1 MKFLE
6 FHARVTIMKILEFKI
21 SYENH
26 EHLRIL
32 IENHEN
38 QANHKSSTRE
48 S

>member
-1 MKFLE
+1 
-6 FHARVTIMKILEFKI
+6 MKILEFQM

-38 QANHKSSTRE
+38 QENHKSSTRE